1 MILFQCQSMV
11 SLIARQRL
19 SMLLIWYNVVVRED
33 DSGKGATRQCSRCSG
48 LESAITTD
56 HCSPIVVPHPPSR
69 CLRIRRRREV
79 GSWGRVRNMVNLL
92 AIATRQL
99 GRQWTGVFLAH
110 QSTGLRSCTWCLLEK
125 IKRSNLNVNGVM
137 AVTYLTWG
145 VASRFYRIRWWMCEC
160 EQSGYKFV
168 PTTRHAD

>member
-1 MILFQCQSMV
+1 MLAVREDAVKHKNSVLGEVCYANLWVQILIIRSCHSFDSKTDELWKTCQSMV

-79 GSWGRVRNMVNLL
+79 GSRF
-92 AIATRQL
+92 TSRQVDESF
-99 GRQWTGVFLAH
+99 RGV
-110 QSTGLRSCTWCLLEK
+110 C
-125 IKRSNLNVNGVM
+125 
-137 AVTYLTWG
+137 
-145 VASRFYRIRWWMCEC
+145 
-160 EQSGYKFV
+160 
-168 PTTRHAD
+168 

>member
-1 MILFQCQSMV
+1 MRILMFIVLISTWIGQWRIGTGDREIVICVADFLFGHGCDQVSRLMILFQCQSMV

-79 GSWGRVRNMVNLL
+79 GSRFTSRQVDESFRGVCQRKSKE
-92 AIATRQL
+92 AT
-99 GRQWTGVFLAH
+99 
-110 QSTGLRSCTWCLLEK
+110 
-125 IKRSNLNVNGVM
+125 
-137 AVTYLTWG
+137 
-145 VASRFYRIRWWMCEC
+145 
-160 EQSGYKFV
+160 
-168 PTTRHAD
+168 